1 MKMPLSMSP
10 SICVTSPV
18 TNMRC
23 AMRTALPRSDWIKCV
38 TAIALAGALSV
49 SGSFAGSEF
58 SYDSKEGPIVEIPV
72 SARESRGL
80 VTLEGP
86 SGMFLNPTSAT
97 LPQGTFA
104 SGYCFV
110 LTNQDTDILGHHMFF
125 SYGVRDW
132 LELGVVADMFNLNSS
147 GGVREGIPE
156 GSYGT
161 GGPMA
166 RVRLLRDRE
175 SWPEISV
182 GAYSKWGTDKFD
194 SSNVYVALSKTV
206 PIDEKGFLKA
216 VTFQGGFRE
225 SWLEAPDRNTN
236 RFYGGVEMQL
246 PHNFYLIGEVTQFA
260 KKKDQFTPWAGG
272 IQWRGRRFGLTAAI
286 VQSGDD
292 DPPSIYLGIGAGL
305 GPEPVRTPTRPVSR
319 PRP

>member
-1 MKMPLSMSP
+1 MTVSVYLSF
-10 SICVTSPV
+10 PV
-18 TNMRC
+18 IRMRS
-23 AMRTALPRSDWIKCV
+23 ALLRSHWIKGGA
-38 TAIALAGALSV
+38 AIVLAGALSAR
-49 SGSFAGSEF
+49 SSFAGPEV
-58 SYDSKEGPIVEIPV
+58 SYDSKQGPIVELPTSAPV
-72 SARESRGL
+72 VRESRGL

-97 LPQGTFA
+97 LPQGTVGF
-104 SGYCFV
+104 GYCFV
-110 LTNQDTDILGHHMFF
+110 LTNQDTDILGHHLFF

-132 LELGVVADMFNLNSS
+132 LEVGVVADMFNFRTS
-147 GGVREGIPE
+147 GPEFRE

-175 SWPEISV
+175 YWPEVSV
-182 GAYSKWGTDKFD
+182 GAYSKWGTDQID

-206 PIDEKGFLKA
+206 PIEKGFLKT

-236 RFYGGVEMQL
+236 RFYGGIEMQL

-260 KKKDQFTPWAGG
+260 KRKDEFMPWAAGV
-272 IQWRGRRFGLTAAI
+272 QWRGRRFGLTAAI

-292 DPPSIYLGIGAGL
+292 DPPSIYLGLGGGL
-305 GPEPVRTPTRPVSR
+305 GPEPVRIPTRPVSR
-319 PRP
+319 P